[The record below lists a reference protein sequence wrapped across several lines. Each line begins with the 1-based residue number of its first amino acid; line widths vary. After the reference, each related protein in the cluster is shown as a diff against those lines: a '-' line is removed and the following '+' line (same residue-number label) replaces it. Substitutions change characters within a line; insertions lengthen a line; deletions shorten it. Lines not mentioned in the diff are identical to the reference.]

1 MSNDS
6 VSILIYTASV
16 VKCSVVSLVYV
27 SKNNIIITRYFCVI
41 NISTKMCKFTRK
53 INLLRILSPMFQ

>member
-16 VKCSVVSLVYV
+16 VKCSVAILVYV
-27 SKNNIIITRYFCVI
+27 SKTDIIIIRYFCVI
-41 NISTKMCKFTRK
+41 NILTKM
-53 INLLRILSPMFQ
+53 